1 MLGLALK
8 VQNDDF
14 YCFVHAHELALR
26 KCSDPYK
33 TVAGAAKIKVFYISS
48 ALHVSKKT
56 MQNRSRGL
64 SNRASHKDRAKNR
77 SENSPGSVLDGS
89 WALLGGSGPAFARSW
104 TSLDPLWPLLG
115 LSRARLGPS
124 WASLWRFM
132 GALWRPGALRTLISG
147 GLELG
152 RAEFWRPSE
161 ACLGCFLLR
170 LLTMD
175 ASARATMNIAS

>member
-1 MLGLALK
+1 MIKDPNKMDLMLWPCAPYFSLLGASWGHSALLATLLVVHGRFWCVLGRSELDFGRVLGTPGMAWE

-14 YCFVHAHELALR
+14 GLFLHAHEAAPR
-26 KCSDPYK
+26 KGSDPYK

-89 WALLGGSGPAFARSW
+89 WALLACFLALLGGSW
-104 TSLDPLWPLLG
+104 VLLG
-115 LSRARLGPS
+115 AC
-124 WASLWRFM
+124 WAS
-132 GALWRPGALRTLISG
+132 PGRVLAP
-147 GLELG
+147 LG
-152 RAEFWRPSE
+152 R
-161 ACLGCFLLR
+161 L
-170 LLTMD
+170 
-175 ASARATMNIAS
+175 